1 MYHLLMTM
9 LTTTTSLEVLAR
21 FGHALSDS
29 TRLKI
34 LVTLSE
40 GPSYPADMADNLQ
53 ITRQSI
59 SNHLLCLRGCGLV
72 TTESVGR
79 RSRYQL
85 ANEHIKHA
93 LGDLQEVILKIDP
106 IACDMTSKKEQ
117 G

>member
-1 MYHLLMTM
+1 MTM
-9 LTTTTSLEVLAR
+9 QTTITSLEALTR

-29 TRLKI
+29 TRVKI
-34 LVTLSE
+34 LFTLCES
-40 GPSYPADMADNLQ
+40 PSYPADMADSLR

-59 SNHLLCLRGCGLV
+59 SNHLLCLKGCGLV
-72 TTESVGR
+72 TTEAVGR

-106 IACDMTSKKEQ
+106 IACDMTSKKE
-117 G
+117 